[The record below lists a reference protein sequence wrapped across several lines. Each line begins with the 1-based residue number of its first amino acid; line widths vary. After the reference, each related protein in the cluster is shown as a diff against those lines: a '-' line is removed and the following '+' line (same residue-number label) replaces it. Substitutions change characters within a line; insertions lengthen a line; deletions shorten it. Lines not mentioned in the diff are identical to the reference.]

1 MSQQKNDKASSVEVE
16 LTKLEEMVAWFE
28 GETFTLDEAVTHYQ
42 AAEKLATDIE
52 TRLATLKNEVVV
64 LKKKFDQAE

>member
-1 MSQQKNDKASSVEVE
+1 MSQQNNNQPSVEAE
-16 LTKLEEMVAWFE
+16 LARLDEMVAWFE
-28 GETFTLDEAVTHYQ
+28 GETFTLDEAVAHYQ
-42 AAEKLATDIE
+42 EAETLAAQIE